1 MFIEIK
7 IKIEKI
13 RKIILK
19 NFLLYLKS
27 FINKIIVVIFIL
39 FILNKKFI
47 CIYFIRY

>member
-7 IKIEKI
+7 LKIENI
-13 RKIILK
+13 QKIISK